1 MHSPEGSLPCLSPS
15 HPVHTQRDPALL
27 SMPPHPIF
35 VPPSSLSSQLASSQS
50 EPARKKAPASF
61 AQSSSS
67 HATRGDHQ
75 ALCGPPLPSLLLACS
90 PSSSHAAPNTCWDR
104 CRRTTS
110 CLLCTSFSA
119 LPHSPEVA
127 PNRSCSPYPRP
138 FSPAFFIPCDR
149 VFLTVA
155 SLTHMGWK
163 RSGKSEF
170 GALLPVLLLLP
181 QCPQPTLGLREC
193 SVIWA
198 E

>member
-27 SMPPHPIF
+27 SMPLHPIF

-50 EPARKKAPASF
+50 EPARKKARASF

-75 ALCGPPLPSLLLACS
+75 ALCGPLPSLLLACS
-90 PSSSHAAPNTCWDR
+90 PSSSHAAPNACWDR

-119 LPHSPEVA
+119 LPPSPEAA
-127 PNRSCSPYPRP
+127 PNRSCGPYPRP
-138 FSPAFFIPCDR
+138 FSPAFFIPRDR

-155 SLTHMGWK
+155 PLTRMGWK

-170 GALLPVLLLLP
+170 GALPPVLLLLP
-181 QCPQPTLGLREC
+181 QCPQPTLGLSEC